1 MGWLLHFCVGIVCLG
16 LAVLRTMGETED
28 TRVHNVLRTSTTSEC
43 CTMGVQTD
51 HIYMAKAF
59 GRIGKI
65 GTSEGLRIDSTIGT

>member
-1 MGWLLHFCVGIVCLG
+1 MQ
-16 LAVLRTMGETED
+16 
-28 TRVHNVLRTSTTSEC
+28 VHDVLRTSTTSDC